1 MAKGGSVA
9 AVMQH
14 RSPATWWLLLQLARA
29 ALMALWQLA
38 CSKAFLLLWLRG
50 IDLLLMGQVWSVSF
64 CAQRPLVLIS
74 CPPAFCGPPGSAQ
87 QGRPLL
93 REVQLT
99 RACLCT
105 VLAAQHQTLSRHA
118 CFSLACMRTLAV
130 RLCWHWLLTVPLW
143 HADWPC
149 EGGQRPPSGPADHD
163 HHGYARRAGHRRP
176 GVPSNFCTTCLQ
188 FSRG

>member
-38 CSKAFLLLWLRG
+38 CSKAVLLLWLRG

-74 CPPAFCGPPGSAQ
+74 CPPAFCGPPAVRQRTAGQATFERSPTDSCLPLHSACS
-87 QGRPLL
+87 PAPDAEPSCLF
-93 REVQLT
+93 LT
-99 RACLCT
+99 CLHAHTSCEA
-105 VLAAQHQTLSRHA
+105 VLALAA
-118 CFSLACMRTLAV
+118 DGASLACRLA
-130 RLCWHWLLTVPLW
+130 L
-143 HADWPC
+143 
-149 EGGQRPPSGPADHD
+149 
-163 HHGYARRAGHRRP
+163 
-176 GVPSNFCTTCLQ
+176 
-188 FSRG
+188 